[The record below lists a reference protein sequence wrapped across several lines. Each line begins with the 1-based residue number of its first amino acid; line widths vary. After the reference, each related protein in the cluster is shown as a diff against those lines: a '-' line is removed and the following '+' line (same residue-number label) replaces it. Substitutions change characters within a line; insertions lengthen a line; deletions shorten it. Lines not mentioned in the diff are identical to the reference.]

1 MKSLAAPCTSE
12 QDLDTAE
19 FNIGNLAD
27 KPGTGSSFDTHFWV
41 GEVAKVDV
49 VKVETDRKTKPAHTE
64 ITGTGSWKKKRN
76 ENGMNI
82 ILVKK

>member
-1 MKSLAAPCTSE
+1 MAAPCTSE

-49 VKVETDRKTKPAHTE
+49 VKVETDRKTKPAHAE
-64 ITGTGSWKKKRN
+64 ITGTGSWKKEKKRKWN
-76 ENGMNI
+76 EFFFW
-82 ILVKK
+82 VKK